1 MKAEFGD
8 YAMRKRENI
17 KRKEKFTL
25 FLAVGAIVAFTLLH
39 SSGVEANVCVN
50 NSTSTSVFVAGDY
63 NLVNTTV
70 NIDSNLAIDF
80 ESAVFGREDIGLVPV
95 DYYSIMVDYLGWS
108 TIRDSTGG
116 GGMDSYIERVDT
128 FGWIYK
134 EDADATKVGATNQPD
149 ILALAA
155 AGKVHYLF
163 RRMADRQEGADSNGD
178 GVPDGDGI
186 PDIIYDTEADY
197 DSDGVTTDILWDGT
211 LALPVALTEAMLD
224 GWGFVTNGDGAVDNL
239 DIKRRIGP
247 FREGTEIIF
256 FINRN
261 STGLSQDNYFTD
273 AMYNNPIQVWN
284 PVGDSIFQQAA
295 PGVTIELPQ
304 ATPYAERSCAGNSAN
319 CVGGTYNIG
328 PSPDLFVGDG
338 WLYSYQLGRLG
349 AHGVALD
356 RTHSNTYIQN
366 TMFNHF
372 LLGGD
377 NDNTDKQVLGVI
389 NQINAYYEP
398 TGFNNDVFVIERVTS
413 GSATLINSASST
425 IGVDMSI
432 STVTFKV
439 TDSMPCAGDSRVEY
453 FFSIDDGA
461 TWAPITNWGIVKTP
475 NAAMGT
481 DVANWH
487 YGVSDVNG
495 DGSSVATVTETYR
508 VATIDTLGMGL
519 AGRNLKWK
527 AKMYSSSTLCEPE
540 VTSIEADFTAAGN
553 GEFARSA
560 PTVLANVIYSGNFES
575 PADIWSQQEYRGHFT
590 SKLVYNPIEVTF
602 DGATENWNGADWM
615 KVNLGARNV
624 VTPQLDP
631 FSVTDEDTGHVG
643 DGSLVTFSGAL
654 LKSPVQ
660 PGSVSITD
668 GVESF
673 RDSGQGVLTG
683 DRGGFGAIV
692 RFSSDPGSLN
702 GSYWVTFG
710 APPPIG
716 AVITADYTYTN
727 DISGGNEVMTSFDP
741 GFGSNTTADYHLDD
755 DHYYYYD
762 TATWAEAIAYMDDV
776 DGDGVGPSNDFVIA
790 GGNAPADFEVLIDW
804 VVGYDW
810 SSGSQQ
816 SKEWILGAIDHSTP
830 AVVGTPGPSL
840 WYFGLSTT
848 IDEQDTFDMYRC
860 SQYDRNTVTYVG
872 DMKGQTH
879 AFDSGSFRPYYIDPT
894 VYTSGFDDMS
904 CAADFDKFKNA
915 INATNKNSA
924 GYPVHPSWVN
934 SVGAAPLISRGYYDD
949 GSTPLG
955 ATGTTSQYGNGKEI
969 FSYIPSNHPAQLKN
983 NFFGRPDQAWS
994 DASPS
999 VGHIQ
1004 TAASRTSISSW
1015 KTILVGPQGYGG
1027 SQIFALD
1034 ITDEKSGTPDLLWE
1048 FSDPSILGIEHA
1060 PSLGAIG
1067 RWTGG
1072 TSGATWVV
1080 LAAAGSNMS
1089 DSANP
1094 YVFMIDAEQG
1104 NLLRKFELSA
1114 SPGSNPSGRP
1124 VMVDSDYNG
1133 YADRIYIGTEDGIL
1147 YKITVNDDPLVASSS
1162 ASVCAFYSV
1171 PQSPNV
1177 QGIYASPVASVLSGV
1192 DTSGEY
1198 APEVVILF
1206 GTSDD
1211 PKLQED
1217 TQNPQYNFYAI
1228 TDAEDD
1234 GLCSPGAGTEK
1245 WVLPLTPGHR
1255 VFAAGASSAGN
1266 VYFGTSTA
1274 DTEDPCAISTLSD
1287 GSVGSVF
1294 AVNIETGVTSAQEI
1308 ANVGN
1313 ITVTTV
1319 VDDEHLYVRDGSG
1332 NITGFGGNTYQND
1345 LKRGGQGNAHP
1356 SAWRELIQ

>member
-1 MKAEFGD
+1 
-8 YAMRKRENI
+8 MRKRKNN
-17 KRKEKFTL
+17 KRKEIFSL
-25 FLAVGAIVAFTLLH
+25 FLTIGAVAAFMLMWSPVA
-39 SSGVEANVCVN
+39 EAQVCSNDSV
-50 NSTSTSVFVAGDY
+50 STSAFFAGDY
-63 NLVNTTV
+63 DLINATV
-70 NIDSNLAIDF
+70 NIDSDLAIDF
-80 ESAVFGREDIGLVPV
+80 ESGAFGREDIGLAPV
-95 DYYSIMVDYLGWS
+95 DYYTIMINYLGWA
-108 TIRDSTGG
+108 TVRDSTGG
-116 GGMDSYIERVDT
+116 GGSDTFIQRTDT

-149 ILALAA
+149 IPALAA

-163 RRMADRQEGADSNGD
+163 RNMADRLEGADSNGD

-197 DSDGVTTDILWDGT
+197 DSDGFTTDILWDGT
-211 LALPVALTEAMLD
+211 VAFPVTLTEGMLN

-247 FREGTEIIF
+247 FKEGTEIIF
-256 FINRN
+256 FVNRN

-273 AMYNNPIQVWN
+273 AMYNNPIQIWN

-304 ATPYAERSCAGNSAN
+304 TTPYVERSCAGNSAN
-319 CVGGTYNIG
+319 CVGGVYNIG

-338 WLYSYQLGRLG
+338 WLYGYQLGRLG
-349 AHGVALD
+349 AHDITLD

-366 TMFNHF
+366 TLFNHF

-377 NDNTDKQVLGVI
+377 NDNTDKQVLGAI

-398 TGFNNDVFVIERVTS
+398 TGFNNDVFVIERVTN
-413 GSATLINSASST
+413 GSATLINSASSAL
-425 IGVDMSI
+425 GANMSI
-432 STVTFKV
+432 SSVTFKV
-439 TDSMPCAGDSRVEY
+439 ADSMPCAGTSGIEY

-461 TWAPITNWGIVKTP
+461 TWSPITNWGIVKTP
-475 NAAMGT
+475 GSVAGS

-495 DGSSVATVTETYR
+495 DGSSLVAVTKTYR
-508 VATIDTLGMGL
+508 VATVDTMGMGL
-519 AGRNLKWK
+519 AGRDLKWK
-527 AKMYSSSTLCEPE
+527 AVMRSSSTLCSPM
-540 VTSIEADFTAAGN
+540 VNSIDVDYTATGN
-553 GEFARSA
+553 GELARSA
-560 PTVLANVIYSGNFES
+560 PTLLGNVIYSGNFES
-575 PADIWSQQEYRGHFT
+575 PADAWSQMEYRGHFT
-590 SKLVYNPIEVTF
+590 SKLVYDPVEVAY
-602 DGATENWNGADWM
+602 DGVTENWNGADWM
-615 KVNLGARNV
+615 LANV
-624 VTPQLDP
+624 ATRKIITPQSNP
-631 FSVTDEDTGHVG
+631 FPAPGENTGHAG
-643 DGSLVTFSGAL
+643 DNATTTFSGVL
-654 LKSPVQ
+654 SNSPIQ

-668 GVESF
+668 GVETF
-673 RDSGQGVLTG
+673 TDSGEGVLTG
-683 DRGGFGAIV
+683 DKGGFGTITH
-692 RFSSDPGSLN
+692 FSSDPDNPS
-702 GSYWVTFG
+702 GSYRVSFG
-710 APPPIG
+710 DPPQAG
-716 AVITADYTYTN
+716 ALIVATYVYTN
-727 DISGGNEVMTSFDP
+727 DVSTGNEIITSFDP
-741 GFGSNTTADYHLDD
+741 TVLTNRNADFALGSEF
-755 DHYYYYD
+755 YYYYD
-762 TATWAEAIAYMDDV
+762 VGTLDEAIAHANDV
-776 DGDGVGPSNDFVIA
+776 DGDGFGPLDDSTIL
-790 GGNAPADFEVLIDW
+790 GGNAPADYEVLIDW
-804 VVGYDW
+804 VAGYDW

-816 SKEWILGAIDHSTP
+816 PKEWVLGAIDHSTP

-848 IDEQDTFDMYRC
+848 IDEQDTFDMFRC
-860 SQYDRNTVTYVG
+860 SQYGRNTVTYVG

-904 CAADFDKFKNA
+904 CTNDFEKFKSA
-915 INATNKNSA
+915 INASNKNAA
-924 GYPVHPSWVN
+924 GYPTHPSWIN
-934 SVGAAPLISRGYYDD
+934 SSGAAPVVSRGYYDD

-955 ATGTTSQYGNGKEI
+955 STGASSQYGSGKEI
-969 FSYIPSNHPAQLKN
+969 FSYVPSNHPARFKN
-983 NFFGRPDQAWS
+983 NFFGQPDQAWN

-1004 TAASRTSISSW
+1004 TAASRTSVSSW
-1015 KTILVGPQGYGG
+1015 KTILVEPQGFGG

-1034 ITDEKSGTPDLLWE
+1034 ITDEKSATPDLLWE

-1080 LAAAGSNMS
+1080 LAAAGSNMN
-1089 DSANP
+1089 DAANP
-1094 YVFMIDAEQG
+1094 YVFMIDAERG
-1104 NLLRKFELSA
+1104 NLLKKFELSA

-1162 ASVCAFYSV
+1162 ASVCVFYSV
-1171 PQSPNV
+1171 SQSPNA
-1177 QGIYASPVASVLSGV
+1177 QGIYASPVASVQSSV

-1228 TDAEDD
+1228 TDTEDD

-1332 NITGFGGNTYQND
+1332 NIKGFGGNTYQND

-1356 SAWRELIQ
+1356 SAWRELIE